1 MKQIPKGKQTAGDR
15 NSVETIAMCSHQFL
29 LWFSDTKPQ
38 GMVYYIAALLS
49 HIVHTLYIGR
59 MRFSSLPYLIGCRKN
74 QNCKLYAHSLIGVG
88 VALSL
93 YFKRKIKKTFEMADY
108 ATIVAATVC
117 LSRALRD
124 EKPKAFNGSIS
135 FGFTHPASKGVS
147 CSHRNDVDIFL

>member
-1 MKQIPKGKQTAGDR
+1 MYVLNVNGSRLEFLKKLYELANRFFTIAAGDR

-38 GMVYYIAALLS
+38 
-49 HIVHTLYIGR
+49 
-59 MRFSSLPYLIGCRKN
+59 GCRKN